1 MAKKDLYEILGIVRS
16 ASQDEIKKAY
26 RKIAL
31 KYHPD
36 RNQGD
41 KVAEDKF
48 KEAASAYEV
57 LSDEVKR
64 SNYDLSGNADTGSG
78 GGGGFGGFGGYQN
91 MEDIFRN
98 FGDVFRDD
106 PFGQSPFDR
115 ATGMGAQN
123 FGQRNQPK
131 EKGGTIRVIIKLTLE
146 DVVNGV
152 KKKLKLSK
160 GVQCKKCWGT
170 GTMNTA
176 SIKPCSVC
184 NGSGST
190 KTVRQT
196 ILGKM
201 EIPHNCR
208 ACDGTGREHKS
219 NCPDC
224 AGKGVVQGEEIF
236 PFHIPAGQTDGAQ
249 LLFTGKGHAGD
260 KGGIAGDLIIEM
272 EIDKTHP
279 FVIDGRD
286 LVYHL
291 NVSIPDAILGAQ
303 VEVPTIDGKVK
314 FDVPAGSSSGS
325 QFRIR
330 GKGIP
335 TTKNAARGDIRVV
348 ASIYVPEKLNT
359 EERRMM
365 LGLKNSENFK
375 AKNK

>member
-1 MAKKDLYEILGIVRS
+1 MAKKDLYEILGVAKS
-16 ASQDEIKKAY
+16 ASQEEIKKAY

-41 KVAEDKF
+41 KAAEEKF
-48 KEAASAYEV
+48 KEAAAAYEV

-64 SNYDLSGNADTGSG
+64 SNYDLSGSSDAG
-78 GGGGFGGFGGYQN
+78 GGGAGGFGGFSGWQN

-98 FGDVFRDD
+98 FGDVFQDD
-106 PFGQSPFDR
+106 PYGQSSFNR
-115 ATGMGAQN
+115 GAGGARKGAHGHTQ
-123 FGQRNQPK
+123 K
-131 EKGGTIRVIIKLTLE
+131 VKGGTIRVIIKLTLE
-146 DVVNGV
+146 DVVKGI

-190 KTVRQT
+190 KTVRET
-196 ILGKM
+196 IMGKM
-201 EIPHNCR
+201 EIPHTCR
-208 ACDGTGREHKS
+208 ACDGSGREHKS

-224 AGKGVVQGEEIF
+224 NGKGVVQGEEIF
-236 PFHIPAGQTDGAQ
+236 AFHVPAGQHDGAQ
-249 LLFTGKGHAGD
+249 ILFAGKGHAGD
-260 KGGIAGDLIIEM
+260 KGGIAGDLIIEI

-286 LVYHL
+286 LVYYL
-291 NVSIPDAILGAQ
+291 NVSIPDAVLGAQ

-314 FDVPAGSSSGS
+314 FDVPVGSSSGS

-335 TTKNAARGDIRVV
+335 TTKNAVRGDIRVV
-348 ASIYVPEKLNT
+348 ANIYVPDKLTT
-359 EERRMM
+359 EERRVM
-365 LGLKNSENFK
+365 LGLKTSENFK
-375 AKNK
+375 AKK